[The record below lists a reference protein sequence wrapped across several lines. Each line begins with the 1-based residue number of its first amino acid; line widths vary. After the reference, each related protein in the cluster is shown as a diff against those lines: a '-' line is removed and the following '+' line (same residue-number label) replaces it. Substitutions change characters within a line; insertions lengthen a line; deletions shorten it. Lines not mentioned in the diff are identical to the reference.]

1 MTRSTEGISRP
12 REATSVAIKIALSPA
27 LNLFSESSLICYD
40 ILPWIF
46 TALKL
51 RNFSVNTSFKL
62 WLQVDVKMIVFLP
75 AIYVSRNTR

>member
-1 MTRSTEGISRP
+1 
-12 REATSVAIKIALSPA
+12 

-51 RNFSVNTSFKL
+51 RNFSVNTSLRL